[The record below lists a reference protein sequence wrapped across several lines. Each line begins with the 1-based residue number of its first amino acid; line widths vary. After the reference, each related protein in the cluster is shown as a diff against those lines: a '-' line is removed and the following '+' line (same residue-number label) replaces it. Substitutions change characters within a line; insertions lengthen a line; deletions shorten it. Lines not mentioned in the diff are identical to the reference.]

1 MRTPVNKTLYSRI
14 KRMANTKFGKGSRL
28 SKSSWMVHEYVKR
41 GGKYRGKRDSRH
53 GLVAAYNSQRSK
65 RLKHFKRNKRSKQTN
80 RK

>member
-65 RLKHFKRNKRSKQTN
+65 RSKRSKSKLLN
-80 RK
+80 KKNN